1 MANRRERPIPRVNP
15 SGEKV
20 WNARATDP
28 SGKRHYRGTFKLK
41 REAQDAID
49 AAYEEWAGEPPSRD
63 TVGEYA
69 AVWTE
74 RHPRSARTNYDRE
87 SKLRQVLDVKIEGRR
102 LRDWPLAE
110 LQRSHARDLVDHM
123 LRGQGRAAAGASAIL
138 RVLSAM
144 AEDAIDDRC
153 ATVNPFKGVR
163 LRAGDARVSKP
174 ARATRIWRLDEMHRF
189 ATAAG
194 PRNEPMIRMLS
205 DCGVRVGEML
215 ALRRGLQDLKAGVFR
230 VRGSAWNGAVI
241 ENSREKNHDREGPIP
256 PSTLALL
263 RAIPTRIDVEW
274 LFPTPGAAHTRR
286 PRIDWPSHEEL
297 QAELETMSYR
307 ALSRKLGVSDNALR
321 NRIRAH
327 QAGRQPGEGPRNDG
341 GKLWRYDNWMR
352 DVWNPAVRRTGME
365 ATPKEFRASWETHL
379 IAAGANTEMWRPSRG
394 TRSTSRPSTTGR
406 PCTARPSSS
415 RQRSAEVEVSSRS
428 HFGSQTCD

>member
-163 LRAGDARVSKP
+163 LRAGDPRVSKP

-230 VRGSAWNGAVI
+230 VRGTAWNGAVI
-241 ENSREKNHDREGPIP
+241 ESSREKNHDREGPIP

-286 PRIDWPSHEEL
+286 PRIDWPSHEE
-297 QAELETMSYR
+297 
-307 ALSRKLGVSDNALR
+307 
-321 NRIRAH
+321 
-327 QAGRQPGEGPRNDG
+327 
-341 GKLWRYDNWMR
+341 
-352 DVWNPAVRRTGME
+352 
-365 ATPKEFRASWETHL
+365 
-379 IAAGANTEMWRPSRG
+379 
-394 TRSTSRPSTTGR
+394 SRPS
-406 PCTARPSSS
+406 S
-415 RQRSAEVEVSSRS
+415 RR
-428 HFGSQTCD
+428 